1 MSRDLDFNENRA
13 ERIDYLMT
21 QLSTWR
27 NSACETAG
35 NYCQFI
41 YDTDYDLFC
50 EADDALRQLED
61 YYLGA

>member
-1 MSRDLDFNENRA
+1 MSNELDFTTDRA
-13 ERIDYLMT
+13 TKVEYLMT

-41 YDTDYDLFC
+41 YDTDYDMFC
-50 EADDALRQLED
+50 DADDALSAMEG
-61 YYLGA
+61 YYLD